1 MKFSEQ
7 TSTSNSSPSGSHL
20 RPAQKQHSLKKWLFQ
35 RVLSRN
41 HKLTP
46 ATALHTYPQTP
57 LFGSLL
63 QDVCENDKL
72 PQPLLNMLSII
83 DQKGPVTNAIFSK
96 CASWED
102 CLALKEKLNSGEHVN
117 WETTCPVLVAT
128 VLKDLLQNI
137 PGSVLTANLY
147 EKFIDVLDEGN
158 EEAKIAMIL
167 RLLQQLPKPNVHLLQ
182 SLFRCLCKISQN
194 SPSKELT
201 SSNLAWCITPSL
213 LQPPI
218 ASILDKG
225 TEWKKKVAFVQFLL
239 DHCFKIFGDDLTPT
253 IRDNVTRMD
262 HNLEASEACSHP
274 ENVEMGFHEL
284 NTTSNHLTSS
294 SHSHLKPARKKHSIK
309 KWLAQ
314 RVFGNKH
321 NKVAPTPTLP
331 TSKQAPLFGS
341 PLHDICHNGQL
352 PKSISDMFS
361 CIDSKGQYTEG
372 IFKTRV
378 NGQAYRALKEKLNS
392 RERVDWTSESPY
404 VVATVLKD
412 FLQSIPGSLFTT
424 SLYEEFIDAL
434 DEGNNEARTATIC
447 RLLDQLPKLNFHLLE
462 SLFLCLHKIAYSP
475 LSKMT
480 SFDLALCL
488 TPSLLWLPI
497 SGSSGRGMEWQ
508 RKVTLVQ
515 YLIENYTRIFGH
527 KLSSPMG
534 EDIEN
539 QDNVQDTSEK
549 MEQSVDF
556 ERVDIT
562 LID

>member
-1 MKFSEQ
+1 
-7 TSTSNSSPSGSHL
+7 
-20 RPAQKQHSLKKWLFQ
+20 
-35 RVLSRN
+35 
-41 HKLTP
+41 
-46 ATALHTYPQTP
+46 
-57 LFGSLL
+57 
-63 QDVCENDKL
+63 
-72 PQPLLNMLSII
+72 
-83 DQKGPVTNAIFSK
+83 
-96 CASWED
+96 
-102 CLALKEKLNSGEHVN
+102 LKEKLNSGEHVD

-194 SPSKELT
+194 SPSKEMT

-239 DHCFKIFGDDLTPT
+239 DHCFKIFGDDFTPT
-253 IRDNVTRMD
+253 IRDNVTHMD
-262 HNLEASEACSHP
+262 HNLEASDAT
-274 ENVEMGFHEL
+274 NLFH
-284 NTTSNHLTSS
+284 
-294 SHSHLKPARKKHSIK
+294 
-309 KWLAQ
+309 
-314 RVFGNKH
+314 
-321 NKVAPTPTLP
+321 
-331 TSKQAPLFGS
+331 LFY
-341 PLHDICHNGQL
+341 IQ
-352 PKSISDMFS
+352 DMFS

-392 RERVDWTSESPY
+392 REHVDWTSESPY

-539 QDNVQDTSEK
+539 QDNVQDTSGII
-549 MEQSVDF
+549 M
-556 ERVDIT
+556 T
-562 LID
+562 H